1 MKRAFLSSF
10 LIVYIIGI
18 NQSFAQSKLDDY
30 FDTLFNNQKFM
41 GSVAISHNDSIIYSK
56 SVGYADVQNSL
67 KTNSDTKF
75 RIGSLTKT
83 FTAALVLKA
92 VEESKLKLD
101 DSLAVYY
108 PQIKNANR
116 ITIRQLLEH
125 RSGIFN
131 FTEIENEQKWE
142 QRYHTEKEFITTDRP
157 NKVHEGRNVK
167 RFREMMGIK
176 QEGLAASLGEEW
188 SQKKISVLESK
199 EKIED
204 ALLAEIAQI
213 LKVPEEAIRNFDE
226 ERAVNIIANTFQDDS
241 VAYAENYK
249 CTFNPL
255 DKLMETVEEIKKL
268 HAEKEALYERLLK
281 AQENK

>member
-1 MKRAFLSSF
+1 MS
-10 LIVYIIGI
+10 
-18 NQSFAQSKLDDY
+18 
-30 FDTLFNNQKFM
+30 T
-41 GSVAISHNDSIIYSK
+41 
-56 SVGYADVQNSL
+56 
-67 KTNSDTKF
+67 
-75 RIGSLTKT
+75 
-83 FTAALVLKA
+83 
-92 VEESKLKLD
+92 
-101 DSLAVYY
+101 
-108 PQIKNANR
+108 
-116 ITIRQLLEH
+116 
-125 RSGIFN
+125 
-131 FTEIENEQKWE
+131 
-142 QRYHTEKEFITTDRP
+142 TTDRP

>member
-1 MKRAFLSSF
+1 MS
-10 LIVYIIGI
+10 
-18 NQSFAQSKLDDY
+18 
-30 FDTLFNNQKFM
+30 T
-41 GSVAISHNDSIIYSK
+41 
-56 SVGYADVQNSL
+56 
-67 KTNSDTKF
+67 
-75 RIGSLTKT
+75 
-83 FTAALVLKA
+83 
-92 VEESKLKLD
+92 
-101 DSLAVYY
+101 
-108 PQIKNANR
+108 
-116 ITIRQLLEH
+116 
-125 RSGIFN
+125 
-131 FTEIENEQKWE
+131 
-142 QRYHTEKEFITTDRP
+142 TTDRP

-188 SQKKISVLESK
+188 SQKKISVMESK

>member
-1 MKRAFLSSF
+1 MS
-10 LIVYIIGI
+10 
-18 NQSFAQSKLDDY
+18 
-30 FDTLFNNQKFM
+30 
-41 GSVAISHNDSIIYSK
+41 
-56 SVGYADVQNSL
+56 
-67 KTNSDTKF
+67 
-75 RIGSLTKT
+75 
-83 FTAALVLKA
+83 
-92 VEESKLKLD
+92 
-101 DSLAVYY
+101 
-108 PQIKNANR
+108 
-116 ITIRQLLEH
+116 
-125 RSGIFN
+125 
-131 FTEIENEQKWE
+131 
-142 QRYHTEKEFITTDRP
+142 ITTDRP

-281 AQENK
+281 VQENK

>member
-1 MKRAFLSSF
+1 MS
-10 LIVYIIGI
+10 
-18 NQSFAQSKLDDY
+18 
-30 FDTLFNNQKFM
+30 T
-41 GSVAISHNDSIIYSK
+41 
-56 SVGYADVQNSL
+56 
-67 KTNSDTKF
+67 
-75 RIGSLTKT
+75 
-83 FTAALVLKA
+83 
-92 VEESKLKLD
+92 
-101 DSLAVYY
+101 
-108 PQIKNANR
+108 
-116 ITIRQLLEH
+116 
-125 RSGIFN
+125 
-131 FTEIENEQKWE
+131 
-142 QRYHTEKEFITTDRP
+142 TTDCP

-176 QEGLAASLGEEW
+176 QEGLAASLGEDW

>member
-1 MKRAFLSSF
+1 MS
-10 LIVYIIGI
+10 
-18 NQSFAQSKLDDY
+18 
-30 FDTLFNNQKFM
+30 T
-41 GSVAISHNDSIIYSK
+41 
-56 SVGYADVQNSL
+56 
-67 KTNSDTKF
+67 
-75 RIGSLTKT
+75 
-83 FTAALVLKA
+83 
-92 VEESKLKLD
+92 
-101 DSLAVYY
+101 
-108 PQIKNANR
+108 
-116 ITIRQLLEH
+116 
-125 RSGIFN
+125 
-131 FTEIENEQKWE
+131 
-142 QRYHTEKEFITTDRP
+142 TTDRP

-176 QEGLAASLGEEW
+176 QEGLAASLGEDW

-204 ALLAEIAQI
+204 ALLAEIAKI